1 MVRVGA
7 DADVLVAGGDIAGLE
22 AALALRTL
30 APQALVRL
38 LSRERW
44 FTYLPAAPLAVV
56 RPELE
61 PVVPLADLLEG
72 TGIALQTA
80 TLAGVRADRRVA
92 FTEAGVEFGYGHLVV
107 AVGARREP
115 YLGNRALTFRGPC
128 DAPAVRE
135 LVDEV
140 SLAASDGVRSR
151 LAFVVPPGPGWPL
164 PAYELALLA
173 SALLTEDGV
182 RERVGIAV
190 VTAEAAPLGL
200 FGRVASDAVADDLAD
215 AGIELW
221 TGAPVGRFAAGRIE
235 LIPGEVVEADR
246 VVALP
251 VLRGPGL
258 AGLPA
263 DGQGFIRTD
272 ALGRVRGAP
281 RVFAVGDGAA
291 FPVKHGGLACAQAE
305 AATRCIARALGATV
319 PSLPPDQT
327 LRAFLKEGEQD
338 RYLRSDPVGGGDD
351 SAGVTRLLAPKMAA
365 VKVAGRYLPPLLERR
380 MPQLRLRGPWPA

>member
-1 MVRVGA
+1 VPRLGG
-7 DADVLVAGGDIAGLE
+7 DVLVAGGGIAGVE

-30 APQALVRL
+30 APEARVRL
-38 LSRERW
+38 LSRDPW

-61 PVVPLADLLEG
+61 AAVPIVDLLEG
-72 TGIALQTA
+72 SGIVIETGMLT
-80 TLAGVRADRRVA
+80 GVRADRRHAV
-92 FTEAGVEFGYGHLVV
+92 TRTGGELGYEHLVV
-107 AVGARREP
+107 AVGALRER
-115 YLGNRALTFRGPC
+115 YLGTRALTFCGPQ

-135 LVDEV
+135 LLDEV
-140 SLAASDGVRSR
+140 SRAASAGVRSR

-173 SALLTEDGV
+173 SALLAEDGV
-182 RERVGIAV
+182 RDRVGIAL
-190 VTAEAAPLGL
+190 VTAEAAPLGI

-221 TGAPVGRFAAGRIE
+221 AGSPVGRFASGRIE
-235 LIPGEVVEADR
+235 LIPDEVVEADR

-251 VLRGPGL
+251 LLRGPGL

-263 DGQGFIRTD
+263 DRQGFIRAD

-281 RVFAVGDGAA
+281 GVFAVGDAGS
-291 FPVKHGGLACAQAE
+291 FPIKHGGLACAQAE
-305 AATRCIARALGATV
+305 SAARSIARALGASV
-319 PSLPPDQT
+319 PPLPPDRT
-327 LRAFLKEGEQD
+327 LRAFLKEGERD

-351 SAGVTRLLAPKMAA
+351 SAGVTRLLAPKTTA
-365 VKVAGRYLPPLLERR
+365 VKVAGRYLPALLERR